1 MKNLKPSGRI
11 KRHYI
16 LIGSSSREEA
26 EKIILDYIGIL
37 GWAKASPVFLEKKEK
52 IILAVERKSVN
63 YVRAAFEAAGKGEIL
78 RVSGTLKG
86 LEK

>member
-1 MKNLKPSGRI
+1 MKRLNPSARV

-16 LIGSSSREEA
+16 LLDFSEKAEA

-37 GWAKASPVFLEKKEK
+37 GWARASPIFLESKGR

-63 YVRAAFEAAGKGEIL
+63 DIGAAFESAGRGKIL